1 MWQKK
6 QGPEQVWAGLST
18 RGFVLSKMGDSEK
31 VPVLSFSWK
40 LIKLMWHRN
49 KKFVIQPQ
57 DSATSS
63 ELILLTDSYKQS
75 KYLLKLSQVLSHNAI
90 GAMLPC
96 VYCSLAIPHV
106 PDPYSYEGS
115 HWGLQRPV

>member
-1 MWQKK
+1 MCTHRLVWQNK
-6 QGPEQVWAGLST
+6 QSTEPVWAGIST
-18 RGFVLSKMGDSEK
+18 RGFVLSKMGDSGK

-57 DSATSS
+57 DTATPSLSSS

-75 KYLLKLSQVLSHNAI
+75 KYLLKLSQVL
-90 GAMLPC
+90 P
-96 VYCSLAIPHV
+96 
-106 PDPYSYEGS
+106 
-115 HWGLQRPV
+115 